1 MSFREQFDSAQW
13 RTLQF
18 APFLILSGV
27 AGRYRD
33 FAGEEMAAFERWLDE
48 AARAP
53 GSLNREVLSSVAA
66 DVTGIGGV
74 RELRRHDRRWAHGRW
89 RRSRRPAGAGDRW
102 LPRRIDPRLGS
113 GYCASSWPV
122 RQGVDDRVRADARDA
137 RGVPAARRHLRRVA
151 RPPPVFRSSPTA
163 ICRTGVTASRYP
175 STHRQRGSRG

>member
-66 DVTGIGGV
+66 DVTGIAVEYASYDGTIVGGLTAV
-74 RELRRHDRRWAHGRW
+74 GDVLVGQPEPEIDGFRGALIHVL
-89 RRSRRPAGAGDRW
+89 GAG
-102 LPRRIDPRLGS
+102 I
-113 GYCASSWPV
+113 
-122 RQGVDDRVRADARDA
+122 ARA
-137 RGVPAARRHLRRVA
+137 RGPYGKELTTESAQMLEMLEEFLR
-151 RPPPVFRSSPTA
+151 P
-163 ICRTGVTASRYP
+163 GVTFAA
-175 STHRQRGSRG
+175 